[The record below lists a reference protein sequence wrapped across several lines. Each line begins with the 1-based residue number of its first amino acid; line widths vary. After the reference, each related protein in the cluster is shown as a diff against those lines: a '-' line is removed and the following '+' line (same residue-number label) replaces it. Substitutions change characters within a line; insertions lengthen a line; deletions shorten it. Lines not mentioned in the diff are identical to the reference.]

1 MLEERPHPGTA
12 FAGEQ
17 GSQGEGYR
25 VTRGQDM
32 DRPLITGVH
41 FGLTSGVI
49 TTLGLMVGL
58 HSGTHSLRAV
68 AGGILTIAIADA
80 FSDALG
86 IHISEEAENVHTA
99 TDIWIATGATCL
111 TKFLMALTFLVPVLV
126 CELPL
131 AILLGVVW
139 GWGVL
144 TVLSYHLAKAQNVPS
159 WKVIGEH
166 LAIAGAVITTTHFVG
181 DWVAVTFR

>member
-1 MLEERPHPGTA
+1 
-12 FAGEQ
+12 
-17 GSQGEGYR
+17 
-25 VTRGQDM
+25 M
-32 DRPLITGVH
+32 DRSLQTGVH

-49 TTLGLMVGL
+49 TTLGLIVGL
-58 HSGTHSLRAV
+58 HAGTHSLRAV

-86 IHISEEAENVHTA
+86 MHISEEAENVHT
-99 TDIWIATGATCL
+99 TVEVWIATGATFL
-111 TKFLMALTFLVPVLV
+111 TKFLMALTFLVPVLLW
-126 CELPL
+126 ELPT

-139 GWGVL
+139 GLGVV
-144 TVLSYHLAKAQNVPS
+144 TVLSYQLAKAQGVPS

-166 LAIAGAVITTTHFVG
+166 LVIAGAVITATHFVG

>member
-1 MLEERPHPGTA
+1 
-12 FAGEQ
+12 
-17 GSQGEGYR
+17 
-25 VTRGQDM
+25 M
-32 DRPLITGVH
+32 DQSLKTGVH

-68 AGGILTIAIADA
+68 AGGVLIIAIADA

-86 IHISEEAENVHTA
+86 IHISEEGENVHSPA
-99 TDIWIATGATCL
+99 EVWIATGVTFL
-111 TKFLMALTFLVPVLV
+111 TKFLMALTFLVPVLF

-131 AILLGVVW
+131 AILLDVVW
-139 GWGVL
+139 GLGVL
-144 TVLSYHLAKAQNVPS
+144 TVLSYQLAKTQGVPS

-166 LAIAGAVITTTHFVG
+166 LVIAGAVITIAHVVG